1 MLTTSYSRS
10 VRQIEGQGVILWHQV
25 MVRIRKILKIK
36 NKHVILESAFLWVS
50 ATTDSAD
57 SGCNSVNSADS
68 ANSDPNSADSDPTR
82 PTKYKIGHPSR
93 VASRVSSAGCQLGLG
108 LSWFIKHCFLSWLC
122 VWIVRWT
129 KYIYLKAG
137 LLEDLQHLG
146 FVMTIGV
153 HC

>member
-1 MLTTSYSRS
+1 MLIVLHCWTLLQASMNPNNNNAKCSQTSYSRS
-10 VRQIEGQGVILWHQV
+10 VSQIEGQGVILWPQV
-25 MVRIRKILKIK
+25 MVRIKKILKIK

-93 VASRVSSAGCQLGLG
+93 VAGRVSSAGGQLGQLGQLGLG
-108 LSWFIKHCFLSWLC
+108 LGWFLKHCN
-122 VWIVRWT
+122 
-129 KYIYLKAG
+129 G
-137 LLEDLQHLG
+137 LWFGL
-146 FVMTIGV
+146 
-153 HC
+153 